1 MSGKENIK
9 PMIPQQPQALEPMPF
24 TMIKQEKSPVVQ
36 NYSVL
41 YNVQIETED
50 DAMHSKWHD
59 SPMELLV
66 RILVLADDRSI
77 IVASGVCTGWRDA
90 ICVGVQDL
98 SLSWCKRNMS
108 NLVLSAVPR
117 FNCLQSLN
125 LCQNQHQLNEQAV
138 EIVAKHCHDLRAIDL
153 SNNTQLTDKS
163 LEALARG
170 CSLLEK
176 LNISGC
182 SGVSDHA
189 LIFLSEQCNKLR
201 PLNLCG
207 CVRAAFDRALLALAH
222 NCCHLQSLNLGW
234 CEMVTDVGVTGLA
247 QCCPELRALDLC
259 GCVLITDQ
267 RVIALAGNCHDLR
280 SLGLYY
286 CQNITDTAMYSLV
299 NNGIYRSNKQ
309 NPKHKSGNNKFNTE
323 PVYQAIVAQG
333 SPRCGLGGS
342 AGSCSSNDRTA
353 ATSCDY
359 MESIL
364 NDQEEHG
371 LGHLN
376 ISQCKSLS
384 EHSLNNEN
392 KTKFVV

>member
-24 TMIKQEKSPVVQ
+24 TMIKQEKNPVVQ

-41 YNVQIETED
+41 YNVQIEIED
-50 DAMHSKWHD
+50 DATHSKWHD
-59 SPMELLV
+59 LPMELVV

-77 IVASGVCTGWRDA
+77 IVSLGVCTGWRDV

-108 NLVLSAVPR
+108 NLVMSIVPR

-125 LCQNQHQLNEQAV
+125 LRQNQHQLNKQAI
-138 EIVAKHCHDLRAIDL
+138 EIVAKHCHDLCAIDL

-176 LNISGC
+176 LNMSGC
-182 SGVSDHA
+182 SRVSDHA

-201 PLNLCG
+201 HLNLCG
-207 CVRAAFDRALLALAH
+207 CIRAASDRALLELAH

-234 CEMVTDVGVTGLA
+234 CEMVTNVGVTGLA
-247 QCCPELRALDLC
+247 QCCLELRALDLC
-259 GCVLITDQ
+259 GYVLITDQ
-267 RVIALAGNCHDLR
+267 SVIALAGNCHDLR

-286 CQNITDTAMYSLV
+286 SQNITDTAMYSLV
-299 NNGIYRSNKQ
+299 NN
-309 NPKHKSGNNKFNTE
+309 
-323 PVYQAIVAQG
+323 
-333 SPRCGLGGS
+333 
-342 AGSCSSNDRTA
+342 
-353 ATSCDY
+353 ATSRDY
-359 MESIL
+359 MESVL

-376 ISQCKSLS
+376 ISQCTSLS
-384 EHSLNNEN
+384 APAVQAVYNTFPALHTWQ
-392 KTKFVV
+392 K